1 MDGSSSRC
9 AEGAMISIISSPI
22 FILGIHTQVIQL
34 NPSSHVGYKLKHAA
48 LHGAQRYDEAIATF
62 QAMLSK
68 LDDAPDTETRSK
80 ANNSCV
86 SMA

>member
-1 MDGSSSRC
+1 MRSLMRKRCDFVYVFVAHVDFGDG
-9 AEGAMISIISSPI
+9 
-22 FILGIHTQVIQL
+22 QVIEL
-34 NPSSHVGYKLKHAA
+34 NPLSHIGYNLKHAA